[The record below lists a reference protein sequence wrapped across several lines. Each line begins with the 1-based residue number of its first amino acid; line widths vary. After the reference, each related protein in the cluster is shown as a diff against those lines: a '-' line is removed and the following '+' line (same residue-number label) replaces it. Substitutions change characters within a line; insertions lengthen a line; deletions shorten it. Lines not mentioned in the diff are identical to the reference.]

1 MTMAEQQ
8 DGISSIDNLDVRLSE
23 GVIDIHH
30 HTELP
35 TTRLSSALDA
45 VVGRTGKLF
54 SWLWVAVI
62 GVILVSVVSRYMFGQ
77 GSILLEEI
85 SWHLYGAAWTM
96 GLAYT
101 LVTDDHVRVDVLH
114 ERFSLR
120 TQAWIEV
127 LGILLLLLPFLL
139 IAIYYSVPYAW
150 ESYLQQETSQA
161 PSGLPYRFI
170 LKSFIALSLALIVV
184 AAVARLLKC
193 TALLF
198 GWPRPVK
205 IVK

>member
-1 MTMAEQQ
+1 MAEQQ
-8 DGISSIDNLDVRLSE
+8 KSAGDDPLDIHVPE
-23 GVIDIHH
+23 GGIDIHH

-35 TTRLSSALDA
+35 TTGISGALDA
-45 VVGRTGKLF
+45 FVGRTGKLF

-62 GVILVSVVSRYMFGQ
+62 GVILVSVISRYVFGE
-77 GSILLEEI
+77 GSILLEEL

-120 TQAWIEV
+120 GQAWIEL
-127 LGILLLLLPFLL
+127 LGIAFLLLPFLV

-170 LKSFIALSLALIVV
+170 LKSFIPLSLAFIVI
-184 AAVARLLKC
+184 AALSRMIKC

-198 GWPRPVK
+198 GWPNPRKVES
-205 IVK
+205 

>member
-127 LGILLLLLPFLL
+127 LG
-139 IAIYYSVPYAW
+139 YSVPYAW